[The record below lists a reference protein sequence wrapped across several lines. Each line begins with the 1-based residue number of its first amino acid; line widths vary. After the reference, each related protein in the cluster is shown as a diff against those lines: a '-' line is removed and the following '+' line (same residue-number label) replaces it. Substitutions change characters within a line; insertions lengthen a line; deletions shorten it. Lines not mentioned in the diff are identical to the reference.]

1 MYFLHILL
9 IIKYLFFS
17 ISYYLYGYI
26 LNEYISYIQIN
37 IDIIYFNQI
46 WFSIDV
52 SPVPLNGRPGVY
64 LIIYEFI

>member
-26 LNEYISYIQIN
+26 LNEYISYI
-37 IDIIYFNQI
+37 
-46 WFSIDV
+46 
-52 SPVPLNGRPGVY
+52 
-64 LIIYEFI
+64 